1 MTIVNWMELT
11 RPGAGELVIE
21 NRMNKPWKDSWC
33 INGSS
38 RPIVLPRYFP
48 APPYPMLSLS
58 PVWSPLLVLRRIYS
72 VSRYTLRCE

>member
-38 RPIVLPRYFP
+38 RPIVLPRYPP
-48 APPYPMLSLS
+48 ARPILCLVCLLSGL
-58 PVWSPLLVLRRIYS
+58 P
-72 VSRYTLRCE
+72 C